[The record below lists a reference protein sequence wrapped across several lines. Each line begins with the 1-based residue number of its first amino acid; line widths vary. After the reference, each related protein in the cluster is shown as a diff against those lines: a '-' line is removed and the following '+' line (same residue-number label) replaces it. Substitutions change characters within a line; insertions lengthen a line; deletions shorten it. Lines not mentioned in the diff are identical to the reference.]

1 GPPLVLIHEGL
12 ADRRMFD
19 GQFDDLARSRRVV
32 RYDMHGF
39 GRSGTPAQAY
49 THHQA
54 LRDLLVHLGIERAAI
69 LGMSLGGP
77 GATDFALTYPA
88 MVSALLLVASGL
100 GGYQTCEETVRL
112 TAPIREAFH
121 AGDFAHAIDLS
132 VRFWVD
138 GPGRQPEEVDPSVRE
153 RFRALYTD
161 VLR

>member
-1 GPPLVLIHEGL
+1 KESGMSGQTERNSGVVEIGGVPLYYEIAGVGPPLVLIHEGL

-69 LGMSLGGP
+69 LGMSLGGTV
-77 GATDFALTYPA
+77 ATDFALTYPA

-112 TAPIREAFH
+112 
-121 AGDFAHAIDLS
+121 
-132 VRFWVD
+132 
-138 GPGRQPEEVDPSVRE
+138 
-153 RFRALYTD
+153 
-161 VLR
+161 